1 MTEASAN
8 QPKDVR
14 SETPKPASAWVVAQ
28 HQAMLTALPFADTA
42 DFDDAARG
50 FMGTIDHAKVTSAQ
64 GRAVFSLEPYGFL
77 SEAEAPATV
86 NPSLWRQSRLNMHH
100 GLFEVVPGVY
110 QVRGL
115 DIANMTLI
123 EGDSGVIV
131 VDTLTSIEGAR
142 AAMELYVKHRG
153 RRPVAAVI
161 FTHTHTDHWGG
172 ARGVLTEEILAS
184 GRVPIIAPNLFME
197 HAVSENIIA
206 GPAMLRRAQYQF
218 GPFLAKG
225 ERGQVDCGL
234 GKSMAAGGVALLRP
248 TDLIMA
254 TGDTRIIDGVA
265 FEFQMAPNSEAP
277 AEMHF
282 YVARY
287 GLLNLAENCTHNFHN
302 LLPFRGADVR
312 DALAWSRYLGEALK
326 LWGGKAEAM
335 CGQHHW
341 PVWGRERIDTMIRQQ
356 RDTYKFAHDQTIRL
370 MNHGLNASEIAE
382 TIRLPKS
389 LEGAWHT
396 RGYYG
401 HIRHNVK
408 AIYQKYLGWYDA
420 NPVHLDPLPPAEAGK
435 KYVEYMGGANAILSR
450 ARVDFEKGEFRF
462 VAQALS
468 HLVFADPDNQAAR
481 ALLADTFEQLGYAA
495 ESATWRNAYL
505 FGAQELRQ
513 GMPKAPPRA
522 AMPRETLAALRTEQ
536 LWDVL
541 GVRLNGPKAEGKHLV
556 LNWSFTD
563 TGERFVL
570 NLENCALTYTEGLQ
584 STDADASFTLARGTL
599 DEVIAKQTNFP
610 DAVAAGRIEVSGNP
624 TRLTE
629 LTALMDEFPR
639 MFEIVEPKRTVV
651 T

>member
-1 MTEASAN
+1 MT
-8 QPKDVR
+8 QTGT
-14 SETPKPASAWVVAQ
+14 SETPRETSKGASAPVMAQ
-28 HQAMLTALPFADTA
+28 HAATLKALPFSDTR
-42 DFDDAARG
+42 DFDEAARG
-50 FMGTIDHAKVTSAQ
+50 FLGTLENARITSPQ
-64 GRAVFSLEPYGFL
+64 GRVVWSLEPYGFL
-77 SEAEAPATV
+77 SEAEAPPTV
-86 NPSLWRQSRLNMHH
+86 DPSLWRQSRLNMNH

-142 AAMELYVKHRG
+142 AAMALYFQHRG
-153 RRPVAAVI
+153 QRPVVAVI

-172 ARGVLTEEILAS
+172 ARGVLDDAMLAS
-184 GRVPIIAPNLFME
+184 GSVPVIAPNLFME

-218 GPFLAKG
+218 GPLLAKG
-225 ERGQVDCGL
+225 PRGQIDCGL
-234 GKSMAAGGVALLRP
+234 GKSMAVGAVSLVRP

-254 TGDTRIIDGVA
+254 TGDRRSIDGVE

-282 YVARY
+282 FIPRY
-287 GLLNLAENCTHNFHN
+287 KLLNLAENCTHNFHN

-312 DALAWSRYLGEALK
+312 DALAWSKYLGEALQM
-326 LWGGKAEAM
+326 WGGKADAM

-341 PVWGRERIDTMIRQQ
+341 PVWGQERIDTMIRQQ
-356 RDTYKFAHDQTIRL
+356 RDLYKFAHDQTIRL
-370 MNHGLNASEIAE
+370 MNHGLTATEIAE
-382 TIRLPKS
+382 TIKLPAS
-389 LEGAWHT
+389 LDGAWHA

-420 NPVHLDPLPPAEAGK
+420 NPVNLDPLPPVAAGK
-435 KYVEYMGGANAILSR
+435 KYVEYMGGADAILAR
-450 ARVDFEKGEFRF
+450 AAKDFANGEFRF
-462 VAQALS
+462 IAQALS

-481 ALLADTFEQLGYAA
+481 ALLADTLEQLGYAA

-513 GMPKAPPRA
+513 GMPKVPARA
-522 AMPRETLAALRTEQ
+522 AMARETLAALRTEQ

-541 GVRLNGPKAEGKHLV
+541 GIRLNGPKAEGKHIV
-556 LNWSFTD
+556 INWSFTD
-563 TGERFVL
+563 TGETFVL
-570 NLENCALTYTEGLQ
+570 TLENCALTYVAGAQAAT
-584 STDADASFTLARGTL
+584 ADAGFTLPRGTL
-599 DEVIAKQTNFP
+599 DEVIAKLTTFQEAIGSGAIKFT
-610 DAVAAGRIEVSGNP
+610 GNP
-624 TRLTE
+624 MRLGE
-629 LTALMDEFPR
+629 LMMLMDDFPR
-639 MFEIVEPKRTVV
+639 MFEIVEPKRTAVS
-651 T
+651 